1 MGLISR
7 VSSRTY
13 RSYVIMDYD
22 LKSIRENI
30 QEILKLY
37 PNQTFKV
44 KKIRQLYQEK
54 HNQSIKPP
62 PGCKTLKPTEFF
74 ASLKIENVIV
84 NCEGKT
90 VVYKPDMEKKFSVQN
105 LILACGEQIEEKYRN
120 SLSEEK
126 RQNMDKIDGLSKL
139 FADGLSEIL
148 KTTDKNDLEWTR
160 QEMSKALK
168 EIEERFS
175 LE

>member
-1 MGLISR
+1 
-7 VSSRTY
+7 
-13 RSYVIMDYD
+13 MDYD
-22 LKSIRENI
+22 LKAIRENI
-30 QEILKLY
+30 EAILHLY

-74 ASLKIENVIV
+74 ASLKIENVTV
-84 NCEGKT
+84 NCEEKT
-90 VVYKPDMEKKFSVQN
+90 VVYKPDMNKFSVQN
-105 LILACGEQIEEKYRN
+105 LVLACSDNIEKLYRN

-126 RQNMDKIDGLSKL
+126 RQNMDKIEGLSQL
-139 FADGLSEIL
+139 YADGLSEIL
-148 KTTDKNDLEWTR
+148 KTTEKNDLEWTR
-160 QEMSKALK
+160 KEMSKALK